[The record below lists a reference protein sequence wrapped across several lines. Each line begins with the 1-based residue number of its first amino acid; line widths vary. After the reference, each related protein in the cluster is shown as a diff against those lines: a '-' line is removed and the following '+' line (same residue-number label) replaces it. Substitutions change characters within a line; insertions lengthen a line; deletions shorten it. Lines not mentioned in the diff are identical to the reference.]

1 MRRYVTFIV
10 LTLWAIGALAV
21 DDGYDVYL
29 LLGQSNMA
37 GRGTLE
43 AADTTTAIE
52 GVWLLD
58 SDGVP
63 TRAIAPL
70 NRYSSIRKDIKL
82 QGYSPANEFGR
93 LMHSRTGRK
102 ILLVVN
108 AKGGSAISQWQ
119 PGDRHGF
126 LNEAVR
132 RARQAMQYG
141 TLKGI
146 LWHQGETDIQRHTPD
161 YGGKFATMIGA
172 LRDSLDA
179 HDVLVVAGQTG
190 RWGWAPAKDINTFND
205 SVVPAMCHRVKN
217 CTYVSSH
224 DLGRLFKDKE
234 HDPHFSRKAQIEL
247 GRRYADAMTEL
258 AEHVYVTRFRNNR
271 RAAISFTFDD
281 GDLDHYLLAA
291 PELEKRGFRGTFWVI
306 GQKVDACN
314 DTVRPRASWSQLRE
328 MAGRGHEI
336 SNHSWTHGK
345 LVLMKPEEARR
356 EIEMNDSAI
365 AANTGVRPVTFC
377 YPYNAA
383 PSWLIEIASEG
394 RVGTRLHQKGI
405 GQANNKS
412 TTESIKAWVDQVV
425 ATGDW
430 GVTMTHGIRVGYDN
444 WHTPQDL
451 WDMFDYVKSREDS
464 IWVATFRDIATYRTE
479 RDNVAVKATHT
490 ATGMTISTSTDLP
503 ADLFNAPLTVA
514 VKGDWADKEVSASRM
529 GAYTPLRTDGN
540 LLLLQMQPD
549 DKVEIHI
556 R

>member
-1 MRRYVTFIV
+1 M
-10 LTLWAIGALAV
+10 
-21 DDGYDVYL
+21 
-29 LLGQSNMA
+29 
-37 GRGTLE
+37 
-43 AADTTTAIE
+43 
-52 GVWLLD
+52 
-58 SDGVP
+58 
-63 TRAIAPL
+63 
-70 NRYSSIRKDIKL
+70 
-82 QGYSPANEFGR
+82 
-93 LMHSRTGRK
+93 
-102 ILLVVN
+102 
-108 AKGGSAISQWQ
+108 
-119 PGDRHGF
+119 
-126 LNEAVR
+126 
-132 RARQAMQYG
+132 
-141 TLKGI
+141 
-146 LWHQGETDIQRHTPD
+146 
-161 YGGKFATMIGA
+161 
-172 LRDSLDA
+172 
-179 HDVLVVAGQTG
+179 
-190 RWGWAPAKDINTFND
+190 
-205 SVVPAMCHRVKN
+205 
-217 CTYVSSH
+217 
-224 DLGRLFKDKE
+224 
-234 HDPHFSRKAQIEL
+234 
-247 GRRYADAMTEL
+247 
-258 AEHVYVTRFRNNR
+258 TRFRNNR

-412 TTESIKAWVDQVV
+412 TPESIKAWVDQVV